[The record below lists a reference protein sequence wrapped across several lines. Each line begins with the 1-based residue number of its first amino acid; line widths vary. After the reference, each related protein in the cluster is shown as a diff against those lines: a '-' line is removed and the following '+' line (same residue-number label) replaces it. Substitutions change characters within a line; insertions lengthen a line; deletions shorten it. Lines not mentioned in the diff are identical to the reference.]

1 MNVCVN
7 WLTCVSLRSP
17 SPQEIHVRKSVGS
30 WFQTKPA
37 QQTDVRNSSRSE
49 KTENLTNKHL
59 FLAGSLMHGLTTLL
73 LDKKRV
79 STKYQSVSNEL
90 MAWHPNLWQR
100 TAQVI
105 GLGIPAEMNAI
116 SLSNKKSFC
125 SPQNAE
131 TMNVEVKPCCSFVQ
145 RPFFSF
151 CQTKW
156 VIIDQLLFQIM
167 KLIWQ
172 RNTT

>member
-1 MNVCVN
+1 MCL
-7 WLTCVSLRSP
+7 WGRLLPKKSMLESLS
-17 SPQEIHVRKSVGS
+17 
-30 WFQTKPA
+30 A
-37 QQTDVRNSSRSE
+37 
-49 KTENLTNKHL
+49 
-59 FLAGSLMHGLTTLL
+59 AGSKPSRRNKQTSETAAAPRKQKTWPTNICFLPDRWCMDYKPPFYLI
-73 LDKKRV
+73 KRGSAQNIKV
-79 STKYQSVSNEL
+79 FQMSW
-90 MAWHPNLWQR
+90 WHLNLWQR

-105 GLGIPAEMNAI
+105 GLGIPAEMNAK
-116 SLSNKKSFC
+116 SHPNKKSFC

-131 TMNVEVKPCCSFVQ
+131 TMNVEVKPCCSFVR

-172 RNTT
+172 RYTT